1 MMPHHIAEFPLLLPR
16 GSSVAEALL
25 VSLRLIRGPRLP
37 GEAWAALVLPPVP
50 VFLPVQDPLD

>member
-1 MMPHHIAEFPLLLPR
+1 MTHHIAEFPLLLPG